1 MRISKAKELLRKPID
16 RMGLEELQ
24 AHKVRLIDAWR
35 ESRAENGMEQ
45 AVRNGF
51 YKVIASESASGFS
64 PTDIWLSHNL
74 IARFDEVV
82 AREQEM
88 LRST

>member
-1 MRISKAKELLRKPID
+1 MKRSEAEELLRKPID
-16 RMGLEELQ
+16 RMGLEEIQ

-35 ESRAENGMEQ
+35 ESRAEHGMEQ
-45 AVRNGF
+45 AARDGF

-64 PTDIWLSHNL
+64 PANVWLTHNL
-74 IARFDEVV
+74 IARFDEAV

-88 LRST
+88 LRDP